1 LEERLGDVGD
11 LLTDDVIEY
20 FEIVPRPGR
29 PRARIETS
37 TVTSSMPA
45 RNAGCCS

>member
-11 LLTDDVIEY
+11 LLTDAVIEY

-29 PRARIETS
+29 PRSRIEPTTDPRS
-37 TVTSSMPA
+37 RRA
-45 RNAGCCS
+45 RNAGCGW